1 MNASN
6 SSMKHPILAAL
17 AATFLWAPLSGI
29 QAADI
34 EAGKQKA
41 AEACASCHGPDGRQ
55 STAPTYP
62 ILAGQHRDYLLHS
75 LEAYK
80 SGERDNAVMAS
91 IVSGLSE
98 RDMENLAAW
107 FASHE
112 GLRDLRIK

>member
-1 MNASN
+1 MNASK
-6 SSMKHPILAAL
+6 SSMKQPILAAL
-17 AATFLWAPLSGI
+17 AAACLGVPLSGV

-41 AEACASCHGPDGRQ
+41 AEACASCHGPEGKQ

-75 LEAYK
+75 LKAYQ
-80 SGERDNAVMAS
+80 SGQRDNAVMAS

-107 FASHE
+107 FASRE

>member
-1 MNASN
+1 MNASK
-6 SSMKHPILAAL
+6 SSVKQPILAAL
-17 AATFLWAPLSGI
+17 AATCLWFPLSGV
-29 QAADI
+29 QAADT

-41 AEACASCHGPDGRQ
+41 AEACASCHGPEGRQ

-62 ILAGQHRDYLLHS
+62 VLAGQHRDYLLHA
-75 LEAYK
+75 LKAYK
-80 SGERDNAVMAS
+80 SGARDNALMAS

-107 FASHE
+107 FASRE

>member
-1 MNASN
+1 MNVNKAPK
-6 SSMKHPILAAL
+6 KHPILAAL
-17 AATFLWAPLSGI
+17 AAACLLAPLSSA

-41 AEACASCHGPDGRQ
+41 AETCASCHGPEGRQ

-75 LEAYK
+75 LKAYK
-80 SGERDNAVMAS
+80 SGKRDNAVMAG

-107 FASHE
+107 FASRE
-112 GLRDLRIK
+112 GLHDLHIK